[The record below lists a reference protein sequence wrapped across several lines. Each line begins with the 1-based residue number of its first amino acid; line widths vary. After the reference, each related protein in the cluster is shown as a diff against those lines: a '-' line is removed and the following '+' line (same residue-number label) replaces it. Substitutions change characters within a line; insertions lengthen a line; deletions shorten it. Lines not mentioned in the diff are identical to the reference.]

1 MKYRD
6 FSAEDFLLD
15 EKFVYWV
22 RTNDTELAIFWENW
36 LSQNPDR
43 REVVME
49 ARSILLNLD
58 FTTTYLSQPEKE
70 DLWEKIKPD
79 QEAIVIPIRQKK
91 APWMKLAAVLLV
103 LVMTG
108 LGIWLVQQNKEY
120 TERTTFAEQKI
131 IELVDGSK
139 VTLNANSELTYSH
152 KNPRKVWLKGEAYF
166 EIQKDQRKGTK
177 FEVITEDLTVNVL
190 GTVFNVNSRNDTTSV
205 FLEEG
210 KVRLKIDRPT
220 ANALELVPGE
230 WVSYSKREN
239 HLSEKKK
246 VQAIENTSWK
256 DGTLVFR
263 DATLPTV
270 FKKLTEFY
278 GVEFLI
284 EDQALAKKRITGGV
298 PIGNL
303 RIALETLSGIYDIQV
318 IKIEDK
324 YHIRL

>member
-1 MKYRD
+1 M
-6 FSAEDFLLD
+6 LD

-120 TERTTFAEQKI
+120 TERTTFAEP
-131 IELVDGSK
+131 
-139 VTLNANSELTYSH
+139 
-152 KNPRKVWLKGEAYF
+152 NPG
-166 EIQKDQRKGTK
+166 
-177 FEVITEDLTVNVL
+177 
-190 GTVFNVNSRNDTTSV
+190 
-205 FLEEG
+205 
-210 KVRLKIDRPT
+210 
-220 ANALELVPGE
+220 
-230 WVSYSKREN
+230 
-239 HLSEKKK
+239 
-246 VQAIENTSWK
+246 
-256 DGTLVFR
+256 
-263 DATLPTV
+263 
-270 FKKLTEFY
+270 
-278 GVEFLI
+278 
-284 EDQALAKKRITGGV
+284 
-298 PIGNL
+298 
-303 RIALETLSGIYDIQV
+303 
-318 IKIEDK
+318 
-324 YHIRL
+324 